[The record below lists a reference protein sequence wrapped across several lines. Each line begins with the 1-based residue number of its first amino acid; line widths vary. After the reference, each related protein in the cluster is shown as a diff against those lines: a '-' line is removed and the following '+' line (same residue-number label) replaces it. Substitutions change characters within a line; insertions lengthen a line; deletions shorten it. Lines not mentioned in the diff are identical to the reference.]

1 MLLPGEET
9 VMRSEQFRMALM
21 AKISPNT
28 VYKYARLGGR
38 MKREIHRGVGKK
50 SINKFIC
57 KVYPL
62 RESLLLKPS
71 AVLFVQLV
79 VSVRS
84 LWSVKKLILECR
96 NKVLTFNPETLC

>member
-1 MLLPGEET
+1 M
-9 VMRSEQFRMALM
+9 V
-21 AKISPNT
+21 KIGPNT

-38 MKREIHRGVGKK
+38 RKREIHGGVGKK
-50 SINKFIC
+50 SKNKFIC

-71 AVLFVQLV
+71 AVIFVQLV

-84 LWSVKKLILECR
+84 LWSVNKLILQRR
-96 NKVLTFNPETLC
+96 NRVLT